1 MAFASVNV
9 SRLGAAVVGF
19 VLSHT
24 ATAPLFRIVL
34 LNNAEPL
41 TKSKPQLVV
50 ERLAGTST
58 PEIAE
63 AAEIVFAIGL

>member
-19 VLSHT
+19 VLSQT
-24 ATAPLFRIVL
+24 ATAPLRRMVL
-34 LNNAEPL
+34 LKIAEPL
-41 TKSKPQLVV
+41 NKSNPQLVV

-63 AAEIVFAIGL
+63 ADETVLAIGL

>member
-1 MAFASVNV
+1 
-9 SRLGAAVVGF
+9 
-19 VLSHT
+19 
-24 ATAPLFRIVL
+24 
-34 LNNAEPL
+34 
-41 TKSKPQLVV
+41 KSNPQLVV